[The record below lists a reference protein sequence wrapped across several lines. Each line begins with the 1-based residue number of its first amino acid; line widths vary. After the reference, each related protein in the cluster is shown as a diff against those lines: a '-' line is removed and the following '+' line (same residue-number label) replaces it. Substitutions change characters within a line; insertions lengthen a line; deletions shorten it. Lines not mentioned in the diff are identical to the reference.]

1 MTNKDWLRIV
11 ALGFLWGSSFLY
23 AEILLRYLN
32 PLMIVFLRVGLAG
45 LTLLMICLMKRYR
58 IKLTGNDLVNIGVM
72 GALNN
77 VIPFSL
83 IVWGQQTT
91 TGGLASII
99 NASTAFFSILL
110 AALFIPQERLTWN
123 RIAGVLIGV
132 VGVAVAVGPANML
145 QVPENDIGKYLIL
158 LATISYAFAGVW
170 AKLRMQNLPSL
181 ISATG
186 MLVASALM
194 MLPLLYVTDTFQ
206 VSPIDV
212 YVFFLSFQFAVI
224 CSVFAY
230 LLYFKILETTGAGNL
245 LICTIIVPPS
255 AILLEVL
262 VLDEV
267 IGMRE
272 FAGLLIVTV
281 GMVVLDGR
289 LLRRS

>member
-1 MTNKDWLRIV
+1 MTNKDWFRII

-32 PLMIVFLRVGLAG
+32 PLMIVFLRVSLAG
-45 LTLLMICLMKRYR
+45 LILFLLCLVKRTPL
-58 IKLTGNDLVNIGVM
+58 KLTGNDVFNITVM

-110 AALFIPQERLTWN
+110 AALFIPQEQLTWN
-123 RIAGVLIGV
+123 RVGGVLIGV
-132 VGVAVAVGPANML
+132 IGVAIAVGPGNIL
-145 QVPENDIGKYLIL
+145 QFSGNDIGKYMIL

-170 AKLRMQNLPSL
+170 AKLRMFNLPPM

-186 MLVASALM
+186 MLVASAVM
-194 MLPLLYVTDTFQ
+194 MVPLLFVTDTFQ
-206 VSPIDV
+206 VAPIDT
-212 YVFFLSFQFAVI
+212 YVFFIAFQFAVI
-224 CSVFAY
+224 CSVLAY

-262 VLDEV
+262 VLDVV
-267 IGMRE
+267 IGLGE
-272 FAGLLIVTV
+272 LAGLLIVTV
-281 GMVVLDGR
+281 GMIVLDGR
-289 LLRRS
+289 LLRRR

>member
-45 LTLLMICLMKRYR
+45 LTLLVICLMKRYR

-123 RIAGVLIGV
+123 RITGVLIGV
-132 VGVAVAVGPANML
+132 AGVAVAVGPANML
-145 QVPENDIGKYLIL
+145 HVSENDIGKYLIL

-194 MLPLLYVTDTFQ
+194 MLPLLFVTDTFQ

-272 FAGLLIVTV
+272 LVGLLIVTV

-289 LLRRS
+289 LLRRL

>member
-45 LTLLMICLMKRYR
+45 LTLLVICLMKRHY

-145 QVPENDIGKYLIL
+145 QVSENDIGKYLIL

-272 FAGLLIVTV
+272 LVGLLIVTV

>member
-1 MTNKDWLRIV
+1 MKNKDWLRIV

-45 LTLLMICLMKRYR
+45 LTLLVICLMKRHR

-123 RIAGVLIGV
+123 RITGVLIGV
-132 VGVAVAVGPANML
+132 TGVAVAVGPANML
-145 QVPENDIGKYLIL
+145 HVSENDIGKYLIL

-186 MLVASALM
+186 MLVASALL
-194 MLPLLYVTDTFQ
+194 MLPLLFATDTFQ
-206 VSPIDV
+206 VSSIDV

-267 IGMRE
+267 IGTRE
-272 FAGLLIVTV
+272 LAGLLIVTV

>member
-32 PLMIVFLRVGLAG
+32 SLMIVFLRVGLAG
-45 LTLLMICLMKRYR
+45 LILLIICLVKRLPVT
-58 IKLTGNDLVNIGVM
+58 LTGKDLTNICVM

-110 AALFIPQERLTWN
+110 AALLIPQERLTLN
-123 RIAGVLIGV
+123 RIGGVLIGV
-132 VGVAVAVGPANML
+132 AGVAIAVGTTNIVQFSKNNTGA
-145 QVPENDIGKYLIL
+145 YLIL
-158 LATISYAFAGVW
+158 LATVSYAFAGVW
-170 AKLRMQNLPSL
+170 AKLKMQNLPSL

-186 MLVASALM
+186 MLVASAVM
-194 MLPLLYVTDTFQ
+194 MVPLLFVTGTFQ
-206 VSPIDV
+206 FSPIDLN
-212 YVFFLSFQFAVI
+212 VFSLALQFAVI

-262 VLDEV
+262 ILDEV
-267 IGMRE
+267 IGLNE
-272 FAGLLIVTV
+272 LAGLFIVTT
-281 GMVVLDGR
+281 GMIVLDGR
-289 LLRRS
+289 LLRRR

>member
-23 AEILLRYLN
+23 AELLLRYLN

-45 LTLLMICLMKRYR
+45 LILLLICLIKRFPVT
-58 IKLTGNDLVNIGVM
+58 LTGKDLTNICVM

-110 AALFIPQERLTWN
+110 AALLIPQERLTWN
-123 RIAGVLIGV
+123 RIGGVIIGVAGVAI
-132 VGVAVAVGPANML
+132 AVGATNLL
-145 QVPENDIGKYLIL
+145 QFSENNTGAYLIL
-158 LATISYAFAGVW
+158 LATVSYAFAGVW

-181 ISATG
+181 VSATG
-186 MLVASALM
+186 MLVTSAIM
-194 MLPLLYVTDTFQ
+194 MVPLLFVTGTFQ
-206 VSPIDV
+206 FLPIDLH
-212 YVFFLSFQFAVI
+212 VFSLALQFAVI

-262 VLDEV
+262 ILDEV
-267 IGMRE
+267 IGLNE
-272 FAGLLIVTV
+272 LAGLLIVTI

-289 LLRRS
+289 LLSRR

>member
-11 ALGFLWGSSFLY
+11 ALGVLWGSSFLY

-32 PLMIVFLRVGLAG
+32 PLMIVFLRVSLAG
-45 LTLLMICLMKRYR
+45 LILLLICLMKRVP
-58 IKLTGNDLVNIGVM
+58 IKLTGTDLFTIGVM

-110 AALFIPQERLTWN
+110 AALFIPQERLSWN
-123 RIAGVLIGV
+123 RVGGVLIGV
-132 VGVAVAVGPANML
+132 TGVAIAVGPANML
-145 QVPENDIGKYLIL
+145 QFSENDTGKYMIL

-170 AKLRMQNLPSL
+170 AKLRMQNLPSM

-186 MLVASALM
+186 MLVASAM
-194 MLPLLYVTDTFQ
+194 MMVPLLFVTDTFQ
-206 VSPIDV
+206 IAPIDM
-212 YVFFLSFQFAVI
+212 YVLFIAFQFAVI
-224 CSVFAY
+224 CSVLAY

-262 VLDEV
+262 VLDVV
-267 IGMRE
+267 IGLNE
-272 FAGLLIVTV
+272 LAGLAIVTA
-281 GMVVLDGR
+281 GMIVLDGR
-289 LLRRS
+289 LLPRR

>member
-45 LTLLMICLMKRYR
+45 LTLLVICLMKRYR

-123 RIAGVLIGV
+123 RITGVLIGV
-132 VGVAVAVGPANML
+132 AGVAVAVGPANML
-145 QVPENDIGKYLIL
+145 QVSENDIGKYLIL

-186 MLVASALM
+186 MLVASALL
-194 MLPLLYVTDTFQ
+194 MLPLLFATDTFQ
-206 VSPIDV
+206 VSSIDV

-267 IGMRE
+267 IGTRE
-272 FAGLLIVTV
+272 LAGLLIVTV